1 MTRHRNVLTNE
12 RGFALFYMAVFLTLL
27 CIFVGLA
34 VDTGRAYVVQA
45 QLSKAVDGAA
55 LGAARMLNSGNPQ
68 QEAATIYRA
77 NFPSG
82 WMGTSSS
89 TSPGE
94 AGFYQMET
102 VPASGVNVVTITA
115 TAVVPTTFM
124 QLANFQNLTVHA
136 SGQATRR
143 MVDLSLVIDV
153 SGSIGWRWPYVRDAA
168 RTFVNSFDAA
178 SDRVSL
184 VFFGNGARVVD
195 AMPAG
200 RGFDKA
206 RVMADI
212 PNTLP
217 GGSTAMVQGLYRG
230 WDELRSVPNG
240 QQSGLRVIV
249 LFTDGASNSVPG
261 IYNPGAPGLSR
272 GLRTWDFPDG
282 TCPDPDDQTHHR
294 PQINGLYH
302 TDTGAGSPNLP
313 AHTPPQWDT
322 TTGATATHPSV
333 PWMPLTN
340 RSFHYEHRSAGIPT
354 TFELQTNALTVNG
367 TAQSSTRGLRDINAG
382 RYPAHVIN
390 INNAARNL
398 VEIIANAARADTGGD
413 YPIRIY
419 SIGMGELVRCPTGSR
434 REMSEEILKRV
445 ANDATSPDRIGAPQL
460 EGKYYFAATP
470 DDVGPAFAAL
480 QNQIIRLTK

>member
-1 MTRHRNVLTNE
+1 
-12 RGFALFYMAVFLTLL
+12 MAVFLTVLL
-27 CIFVGLA
+27 IFVGLA

-55 LGAARMLNSGNPQ
+55 LGAARMLNSGDPR

-77 NFPSG
+77 NFPAG

-89 TSPGE
+89 TDPGD
-94 AGFYQMET
+94 AGFFNVNT
-102 VPASGVNVVTITA
+102 IAASGVNVVTVNA

-124 QLANFQNLTVHA
+124 KLANFEEVTVHA
-136 SGQATRR
+136 TGEATRR

-153 SGSIGWRWPYVRDAA
+153 SSSIGWRWPYVRDAA
-168 RTFVNSFDAA
+168 RTFVDSFDET
-178 SDRVSL
+178 SDRISL
-184 VFFGNGARVVD
+184 VFFGNGGRVVD

-230 WDELRSVPNG
+230 WDELRSVPSG
-240 QQSGLRVIV
+240 QQSGLRLIV

-261 IYNPGAPGLSR
+261 IYDPGAPGVSR
-272 GLRTWDFPDG
+272 GLRTWDFPDL
-282 TCPDPDDQTHHR
+282 TCPDPDSQTHQR
-294 PQINGLYH
+294 PHIAGLYH
-302 TDTGAGSPNLP
+302 TDTGAGAPGYTDWIPP
-313 AHTPPQWDT
+313 AWDSTTPLSGSTSAVMPQ
-322 TTGATATHPSV
+322 V
-333 PWMPLTN
+333 PWMPPT
-340 RSFHYEHRSAGIPT
+340 SFHAEHRSAGIPT
-354 TFELQTNALTVNG
+354 TFPLQTNTLNVNG
-367 TAQSSTRGLRDINAG
+367 TAQSSTRGLRDMVGG

-390 INNAARNL
+390 INNSARNL
-398 VEIIANAARADTGGD
+398 IEIISNAARSDADGD

-419 SIGMGELVRCPTGSR
+419 SIGMGELVRCPLGSR
-434 REMSEEILKRV
+434 REMSEEILKRL
-445 ANDATSPDRIGAPQL
+445 ANDASSPDFNDDQL

>member
-1 MTRHRNVLTNE
+1 MTSTRNAFSNE
-12 RGFALFYMAVFLTLL
+12 KGFALFYMAVFLTLL

-55 LGAARMLNSGNPQ
+55 LGAARMLNSADPR

-77 NFPSG
+77 NFPNG
-82 WMGTSSS
+82 WMSTTSS
-89 TSPGE
+89 TSPSD
-94 AGFYQMET
+94 AGFYDLQT
-102 VPASGVNVVTITA
+102 VAATGQNIVTINA

-124 QLANFQNLTVHA
+124 RLANFQELTVRA
-136 SGQATRR
+136 TGQATRR
-143 MVDLSLVIDV
+143 MVDLSLVLDV

-168 RTFVNSFDAA
+168 RTFVDSFDAA
-178 SDRVSL
+178 SDRIAL
-184 VFFGNGARVVD
+184 VFYSNGARVID

-212 PNTLP
+212 PNSLP
-217 GGSTAMVQGLYRG
+217 GGSTNMAEGMYRG
-230 WDELRSVPNG
+230 WDEVRSVPNG

-249 LFTDGASNSVPG
+249 FFTDGATNGLPG
-261 IYNPGAPGLSR
+261 IYPGMATSR
-272 GLRTWDFPDG
+272 SLRTTDFPDRN
-282 TCPDPDDQTHHR
+282 DPDNMTSNT
-294 PQINGLYH
+294 PTVSGLYDTQSGVTVPSAIANQSWLWSDESRRH
-302 TDTGAGSPNLP
+302 TTVL
-313 AHTPPQWDT
+313 WL
-322 TTGATATHPSV
+322 
-333 PWMPLTN
+333 PLT
-340 RSFHYEHRSAGIPT
+340 SSHSYHRSAGIPT
-354 TFELQTNALTVNG
+354 SFPLKTNTLMVDGAPQDARRPLRNTVGANVPPYR
-367 TAQSSTRGLRDINAG
+367 TTIF
-382 RYPAHVIN
+382 N

-398 VEIIANAARADTGGD
+398 VEYIANEARADDDGD

-419 SIGMGELVRCPTGSR
+419 TIGMGELVRLQLGTRPET
-434 REMSEEILKRV
+434 SESMLKRI
-445 ANDATSPDRIGAPQL
+445 ANDLTSPDRNAAQL

>member
-143 MVDLSLVIDV
+143 MVDLSLVMDV
-153 SGSIGWRWPYVRDAA
+153 SSSIGWRWQYVRDSA

-230 WDELRSVPNG
+230 WDELRSVPSG

-261 IYNPGAPGLSR
+261 TWATAPAGSSR

-282 TCPDPDDQTHHR
+282 TCPDPDNQTHAS
-294 PQINGLYH
+294 PYIDGLYN
-302 TDTGAGSPNLP
+302 TDTGAASPSASRQLP
-313 AHTPPQWDT
+313 WNSTLTIPTIPFMPPASYHSD
-322 TTGATATHPSV
+322 
-333 PWMPLTN
+333 
-340 RSFHYEHRSAGIPT
+340 HRSGGIPT
-354 TFELQTNALTVNG
+354 TFPFQTNALTVNG
-367 TAQSSTRGLRDINAG
+367 VAQSTARGLRDFNAG
-382 RYPAHVIN
+382 QNRYPAQIYNV
-390 INNAARNL
+390 NNAARNL
-398 VEIIANAARADTGGD
+398 VEIIANAARTDAAGD

-419 SIGMGELVRCPTGSR
+419 SIGMGELVRCPLGTR
-434 REMSEEILKRV
+434 QEMSEEILKRV
-445 ANDATSPDRIGAPQL
+445 ANDLTSPDRNPAQL